1 MLGIPMGDTL
11 SLGMTI
17 GTCGWMEREW
27 MASLDDATK
36 RNFMARRYMDD
47 ILLLMRKGGWD
58 SRRFYEDFRRSEC
71 YARPLNL
78 EEASDGTFLETY
90 FTVEHDRIEYR
101 LKNAN
106 EGDVKR
112 VWRYQSW
119 ESYSPSEQ
127 KRRTLVATLQKV
139 ATMASSEKEMV
150 NSAMAKLREFADL
163 GYPASVRKDACCRVA
178 SSFGIAIWIVVALT
192 QR

>member
-1 MLGIPMGDTL
+1 MLCRHSSAKTV
-11 SLGMTI
+11 
-17 GTCGWMEREW
+17 
-27 MASLDDATK
+27 
-36 RNFMARRYMDD
+36 N
-47 ILLLMRKGGWD
+47 
-58 SRRFYEDFRRSEC
+58 
-71 YARPLNL
+71 NHQ
-78 EEASDGTFLETY
+78 SDVRGSCPAGPSFTFLETY

-139 ATMASSEKEMV
+139 AAMASNEKEMV

-178 SSFGIAIWIVVALT
+178 SSGGGAIWIVVALT

>member
-1 MLGIPMGDTL
+1 
-11 SLGMTI
+11 
-17 GTCGWMEREW
+17 MEREW

-90 FTVEHDRIEYR
+90 FVLILHSRVPTATPEDDR
-101 LKNAN
+101 
-106 EGDVKR
+106 G
-112 VWRYQSW
+112 
-119 ESYSPSEQ
+119 
-127 KRRTLVATLQKV
+127 
-139 ATMASSEKEMV
+139 EK
-150 NSAMAKLREFADL
+150 A
-163 GYPASVRKDACCRVA
+163 
-178 SSFGIAIWIVVALT
+178 
-192 QR
+192 

>member
-1 MLGIPMGDTL
+1 M
-11 SLGMTI
+11 
-17 GTCGWMEREW
+17 
-27 MASLDDATK
+27 K
-36 RNFMARRYMDD
+36 
-47 ILLLMRKGGWD
+47 K
-58 SRRFYEDFRRSEC
+58 
-71 YARPLNL
+71 
-78 EEASDGTFLETY
+78 
-90 FTVEHDRIEYR
+90 
-101 LKNAN
+101 
-106 EGDVKR
+106 

-178 SSFGIAIWIVVALT
+178 SSFGGAIWIVVALT

>member
-1 MLGIPMGDTL
+1 
-11 SLGMTI
+11 MTVLI
-17 GTCGWMEREW
+17 DCIAQG
-27 MASLDDATK
+27 LK
-36 RNFMARRYMDD
+36 RD
-47 ILLLMRKGGWD
+47 
-58 SRRFYEDFRRSEC
+58 
-71 YARPLNL
+71 
-78 EEASDGTFLETY
+78 
-90 FTVEHDRIEYR
+90 EYR

-139 ATMASSEKEMV
+139 AAMASNEKEMV

-178 SSFGIAIWIVVALT
+178 SSNGAIWIVVALT

>member
-1 MLGIPMGDTL
+1 MATHDMPELFERL
-11 SLGMTI
+11 SRCAARSNVLVSAAAQHGE
-17 GTCGWMEREW
+17 GEALRHRRRACAALRGSAAGVLARDERL
-27 MASLDDATK
+27 S
-36 RNFMARRYMDD
+36 
-47 ILLLMRKGGWD
+47 
-58 SRRFYEDFRRSEC
+58 RSE
-71 YARPLNL
+71 RRTPTPVFTLPLKR
-78 EEASDGTFLETY
+78 SRT
-90 FTVEHDRIEYR
+90 ISKI

-127 KRRTLVATLQKV
+127 KRRTLAATLQKV

-178 SSFGIAIWIVVALT
+178 SSFGIAIWIVVAPT